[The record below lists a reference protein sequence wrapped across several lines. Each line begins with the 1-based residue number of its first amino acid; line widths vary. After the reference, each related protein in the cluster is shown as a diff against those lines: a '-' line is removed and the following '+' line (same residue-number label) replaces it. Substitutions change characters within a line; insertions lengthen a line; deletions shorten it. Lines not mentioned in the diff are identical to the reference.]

1 MWFYFNQNP
10 IYAVSMRNS
19 YFQLINQTY
28 YFPQEGFD
36 LHQGNLTFHG
46 ISLKYLI
53 EKYGTPF
60 RLTYLPRIGDQIKKA
75 KNLFNKA
82 MKANNYKGEYYYCYC
97 TKCCHFSHVI

>member
-1 MWFYFNQNP
+1 MKNT
-10 IYAVSMRNS
+10 

-36 LHQGNLTFHG
+36 LNQGNLTFHG

-75 KNLFNKA
+75 KNFFNKA
-82 MKANNYKGEYYYCYC
+82 IKRL
-97 TKCCHFSHVI
+97 